1 VHLNCHEQ
9 IEKTSIILD
18 HICVLSLDKH
28 AATMMG
34 IMKNIKTIPWPHICI
49 ELGTI
54 SSTNSGLIKMINAWI
69 NIFEHSQSD

>member
-1 VHLNCHEQ
+1 
-9 IEKTSIILD
+9 
-18 HICVLSLDKH
+18 VLSLDKH